1 MKLTFEQ
8 WTGSPA
14 ARLIKDAA
22 TNQPTG
28 HALVALSSPEHA
40 SCLAKDMS
48 EMIFMYAGAP
58 RPLEAKVAIPGEAQ
72 HAMHLIHHLIVQNV
86 VFDCCAQQARL
97 TRFSYAANLG
107 CLVKLACIP
116 GLWS

>member
-14 ARLIKDAA
+14 AQLIKDAA

-40 SCLAKDMS
+40 SFLARDMS
-48 EMIFMYAGAP
+48 EMVFMYAGAP
-58 RPLEAKVAIPGEAQ
+58 RPLEAKVAIPGEALP
-72 HAMHLIHHLIVQNV
+72 AV
-86 VFDCCAQQARL
+86 L
-97 TRFSYAANLG
+97 TSA
-107 CLVKLACIP
+107 
-116 GLWS
+116 SD

>member
-8 WTGSPA
+8 WTSSPA

-40 SCLAKDMS
+40 SFLARDMS
-48 EMIFMYAGAP
+48 EMVFMYAGAP
-58 RPLEAKVAIPGEAQ
+58 RPLEAKVAIPGKPSPA
-72 HAMHLIHHLIVQNV
+72 VQAKAIEQC
-86 VFDCCAQQARL
+86 FDEYECCVLGSTKDTTQA
-97 TRFSYAANLG
+97 N
-107 CLVKLACIP
+107 
-116 GLWS
+116 

>member
-1 MKLTFEQ
+1 MHICKTLKVTMMLMPFQVVDELKLTFEQ

-40 SCLAKDMS
+40 SFLAKDMS

-58 RPLEAKVAIPGEAQ
+58 RPLEAKVAIPGEAH
-72 HAMHLIHHLIVQNV
+72 HALHASPYL
-86 VFDCCAQQARL
+86 
-97 TRFSYAANLG
+97 SYLCGA
-107 CLVKLACIP
+107 
-116 GLWS
+116 